1 MCGKAKIEGAGSIQ
15 ANWKHAVMLSVK
27 TGRLS
32 MKTGRYPEDCA
43 CALEQLRSDPLRGR
57 QGEEEKQKEHGGP
70 EAGK

>member
-1 MCGKAKIEGAGSIQ
+1 
-15 ANWKHAVMLSVK
+15 MLSVK

-43 CALEQLRSDPLRGR
+43 CVLEQLRSDSLREY